1 MNTAVLPL
9 AYLFATA
16 GCLTFIAPAGAD
28 PECFD
33 GVCRVP
39 EVMELPLPAAPAA
52 EESNAANAASAHLSS
67 RRPSN

>member
-1 MNTAVLPL
+1 MSRRI

-16 GCLTFIAPAGAD
+16 GCLTFVAPAGAD

-33 GVCRVP
+33 GVCRMP

-52 EESNAANAASAHLSS
+52 EPVERAERCAAHLPS
-67 RRPSN
+67 RRPSS